1 MPNPTSAEIDP
12 SLEHAILDVIR
23 ENLLPDLPATFGIED
38 SLYDVGLDSMGIMQ
52 MVLLLDERFGC
63 TIQPTELTR
72 VNFSSVA
79 SLATLIRKNSGTA

>member
-1 MPNPTSAEIDP
+1 MPNPTSAE
-12 SLEHAILDVIR
+12 SARNLEHSILDVIR

-38 SLYDVGLDSMGIMQ
+38 SLYEVGLDSMGIMQ
-52 MVLLLDERFGC
+52 IVLLLDERFGC

-79 SLATLIRKNSGTA
+79 SLAALIRKSSGTA